1 MRAILYGLYSMVS
14 EMFFASSPLELI
26 IIQSYVYANGE
37 PNHSPRFSLRVPDWS
52 VEFKCD
58 VIYCESGRV
67 HFNYSLILMNFIC
80 LNIN

>member
-1 MRAILYGLYSMVS
+1 MGHTVWPVLSVLKNVFMP
-14 EMFFASSPLELI
+14 SPHELI

-58 VIYCESGRV
+58 VIYCESGKV
-67 HFNYSLILMNFIC
+67 HFNYS
-80 LNIN
+80 